1 MTLGKVR
8 TAMLVELSDIKNYM
22 DISLTTRQEDAAT
35 MILEGLESELE
46 AYLNRPITV
55 REFVETIRL
64 DSGHVG
70 VPVGTFLTTN
80 QNNFNTSFTATTGI
94 DATTFAMP
102 PPTVYLKN
110 TPIVS
115 ITEVKVTPIFGT
127 ERTLVEDTDYVVRKY
142 GIDYYYGYA
151 DDLIE
156 ITYDAGLDG
165 DSIKIFKLLILRAA
179 TREMQNMYDD
189 VVGVKDL
196 NTRNVGPLVTGF
208 LDSELASV
216 RNYKRVRI

>member
-1 MTLGKVR
+1 LTLGRVR

-94 DATTFAMP
+94 DATVFAMP

-165 DSIKIFKLLILRAA
+165 NSIKIFKLLIMRAA

-196 NTRNVGPLVTGF
+196 NTRNVAPMVTGF